1 MKIASEDVSREELES
16 IAFNETFHR
25 IRRDLIASERNE
37 EVVEALK
44 WFDKVIMYN
53 VPNGKKNRGMAVVM
67 SYRKLATPS
76 DLVNPDNLEAARI
89 IGWCVELLQTY
100 YLIVDDIMDG
110 SVMRRDQ
117 LCWYRQEG
125 VGLMAINDALCME
138 AGLYQLL
145 KIHFQSSPFY
155 SKIVDLFLTT
165 TRLTIYGQ
173 TLDLLSTPPGRAL
186 DLTRFTMDRYF
197 NIIKYKTAF
206 YSFSLPVRSAMILA
220 GITDDK
226 SHREA
231 EAVLLKMGRFFQ
243 VQDDYL
249 DCYGD
254 PKVTGKIGT
263 DIQDG
268 KCSWPVV
275 TALTICN
282 KDQLEILQNNYAR
295 NDPVCIEEVKSVY
308 RELDIESKYLE
319 FEEAQY
325 EEICKDIND
334 LNQRTD
340 LPGSIFHNFLAK
352 IYRRNK

>member
-1 MKIASEDVSREELES
+1 MSREELES

-25 IRRDLIASERNE
+25 IRMDLIASERNE

-53 VPNGKKNRGMAVVM
+53 VPNGKKNRGMAVTM
-67 SYRKLATPS
+67 SYRKLASPS

-89 IGWCVELLQTY
+89 VGWCVELLQTY

-145 KIHFQSSPFY
+145 KIHFQHQPFY
-155 SKIVDLFLTT
+155 SKIMDLFLTT

-173 TLDLLSTPPGRAL
+173 TLDLLSTPPGRSI
-186 DLTRFTMDRYF
+186 DLTRFTMERYF
-197 NIIKYKTAF
+197 NIIKYKTGY
-206 YSFSLPVRSAMILA
+206 YSFSLPVRAAMFLA
-220 GITDDK
+220 GKTDEK

-254 PKVTGKIGT
+254 PKITGKIGT

-268 KCSWPVV
+268 KCSWPIV

-282 KDQLEILQNNYAR
+282 KNQLEILQNNYGR
-295 NDPVCIEEVKSVY
+295 NDQTCVEEVKSVY
-308 RELDIESKYLE
+308 NELDIVSKYLE
-319 FEEAQY
+319 FEEQQY
-325 EEICKDIND
+325 QEICIDIND